1 MPASML
7 AHLRAFFA
15 PASSPPSASP
25 TQQQQQSTGQRTWSF
40 RPYLVG
46 LSGLENFLQH
56 ATLRLQHLLH
66 RLYNTAAMALR
77 RDSAI
82 ANDAVADPQHH
93 MVHLKTKE
101 ECRLGNET
109 IQVWT
114 VELPSKY
121 AEGILRYSSP
131 TTPFNVAGPFR
142 MC

>member
-1 MPASML
+1 VQKAIHLQALSVAAMPASML

-15 PASSPPSASP
+15 PASSPPA
-25 TQQQQQSTGQRTWSF
+25 QQQQSTGQRTWGF
-40 RPYLVG
+40 RYYFAG

-56 ATLRLQHLLH
+56 ATLRLQHFLH

-77 RDSAI
+77 RDSVLSH
-82 ANDAVADPQHH
+82 DDVAASQRH

-121 AEGILRYSSP
+121 AEGILRY
-131 TTPFNVAGPFR
+131 
-142 MC
+142 